1 MDYLVMKERLT
12 LEKAEKIAKESFRK
26 IKNKEN
32 REYHLLHSAL
42 VKKTVSILSKYFD
55 VDKKVL
61 EIAALVHDIG
71 YVIDPEN
78 HAEESLKIL
87 ERKFKVGKVL
97 KDCILNH
104 GFNKKPITL
113 EGKIFQLADKLYILN
128 PKLVSYLLKYKNTL
142 KKEDFKF
149 LRRIFDKALILFQKF

>member
-1 MDYLVMKERLT
+1 MKEKLT
-12 LEKAEKIAKESFRK
+12 LEKAEKIAKESFGK

-32 REYHLLHSAL
+32 REYHLLHSVL
-42 VKKTVSILSKYFD
+42 VKETVNTLSRYFD
-55 VDKKVL
+55 VDKKIL

-71 YVIDPEN
+71 YVTDPEN
-78 HAEESLKIL
+78 HAKESLKIL
-87 ERKFKVGKVL
+87 QKKFKVEKVL

-113 EGKIFQLADKLYILN
+113 EGKIFQLADKLYLLS

-142 KKEDFKF
+142 KKEDFDF
-149 LRRIFDKALILFQKF
+149 LRRILDKALILFQKL

>member
-1 MDYLVMKERLT
+1 MKERLT
-12 LEKAEKIAKESFRK
+12 LEKAEKIARESFGK
-26 IKNKEN
+26 TKNKEN

-42 VKKTVSILSKYFD
+42 VKEIVNTLSRYFD

-71 YVIDPEN
+71 YVTDPEN

-113 EGKIFQLADKLYILN
+113 EGKIFQLADKLYVLN

>member
-1 MDYLVMKERLT
+1 MDCLVMKERLT
-12 LEKAEKIAKESFRK
+12 LEKAEKIAKESFGK

-42 VKKTVSILSKYFD
+42 VKETVNTLSRYFD

-87 ERKFKVGKVL
+87 ERKFKVEKVL

-113 EGKIFQLADKLYILN
+113 EGKIFQLADKLYVLN